1 MSGTIGKIAKLIG
14 VNKETIRFYERNGL
28 ISQPQ
33 KPSEGYRLYPKET
46 VDRIRFI
53 KRAQELGFTLKEIDS
68 LLSLNSECCSKVE
81 ALAKQRLASVQSKLE
96 DLKRLEHAL
105 LESITKC
112 QTNDDDSHCPIINAL
127 SPK

>member
-53 KRAQELGFTLKEIDS
+53 KRAQELGFTLKEIES

-96 DLKRLEHAL
+96 DLKQLVLQSFRLSL
-105 LESITKC
+105 T
-112 QTNDDDSHCPIINAL
+112 
-127 SPK
+127 

>member
-53 KRAQELGFTLKEIDS
+53 KRAQELGFTLN
-68 LLSLNSECCSKVE
+68 LCC
-81 ALAKQRLASVQSKLE
+81 R
-96 DLKRLEHAL
+96 
-105 LESITKC
+105 
-112 QTNDDDSHCPIINAL
+112 
-127 SPK
+127 

>member
-33 KPSEGYRLYPKET
+33 KPSEGYRVYPKET

-53 KRAQELGFTLKEIDS
+53 KRAQELGFTLKEIES

-81 ALAKQRLASVQSKLE
+81 ELAKQKLASVQSKLD
-96 DLKRLEHAL
+96 DLKKLENVL
-105 LESITKC
+105 SKSITLC
-112 QTNDDDSHCPIINAL
+112 QKNADNSACPIINAL